1 MFSRRA
7 WLLAVLPVA
16 LAVGCKADIEH
27 GLDER
32 QANRS
37 VVLLDEAGIA
47 ADKTE
52 EDRGTF
58 VLAVPRAD
66 AARAVSVL
74 AAHDLPRPAQKGIAE
89 TFASGSLLPSP
100 IEEQARLLAA
110 TAAELERTLEGLPGV
125 LSARV
130 HLAAPSPGALPGLPT
145 DPDAKRRTA
154 SVLIKADRPLPI
166 GDADVRLMVAG
177 AVAELG
183 AADVTVVVARV
194 SAPSATSELVQLGP
208 LRVSRESRLYGLIIL
223 VAGLGIIL
231 GLAVML
237 AVVVR
242 RRWIVGQ
249 SRNTNG

>member
-1 MFSRRA
+1 MR
-7 WLLAVLPVA
+7 WLCSMRSA
-16 LAVGCKADIEH
+16 LCGLLLVGTVGGCKADIEH

-37 VVLLDEAGIA
+37 MLLLDEAGIS

-130 HLAAPSPGALPGLPT
+130 HLAAPAPGPLPGLET
-145 DPDAKRRTA
+145 SAKGRTTA
-154 SVLIKADRPLPI
+154 SVLVKVDRPLPI
-166 GDADVRLMVAG
+166 GDGEVRQIVAG
-177 AVAELG
+177 AVPELVVS
-183 AADVTVVVARV
+183 DVSVVVARV
-194 SAPSATSELVQLGP
+194 SSGVAAEPLVQLGP
-208 LRVSRESRLYGLIIL
+208 LRVSRDSRVYGLVFAVGALALIL
-223 VAGLGIIL
+223 ALALALG
-231 GLAVML
+231 VT
-237 AVVVR
+237 VR
-242 RRWIVGQ
+242 RRQ
-249 SRNTNG
+249 SRSTNG